1 VAIKRMIGL
10 SGWIREI
17 NRNWAELFDVV
28 DTENG
33 PALVAI
39 NSTGKKQTVLI
50 SMADVDHALGG
61 LDPDKEWQDTPED
74 RCRKICQRVLGV
86 LPHHLNQRHA
96 LDQFLRMGDLLREAI
111 WSYTNS
117 LPITKKAWARMEKE
131 RKNSEEFEEY
141 PVLES

>member
-1 VAIKRMIGL
+1 MAIKRMIGL

-50 SMADVDHALGG
+50 SREDVDRALGD

-74 RCRKICQRVLGV
+74 RCRKICQHVLGV

-96 LDQFLRMGDLLREAI
+96 LDQFLRMNDLLRDAI
-111 WSYTNS
+111 WSYSNS
-117 LPITKKAWARMEKE
+117 LPIAKKAWTRMGKE
-131 RKNSEEFEEY
+131 RGELGG
-141 PVLES
+141 V

>member
-1 VAIKRMIGL
+1 MAIKRMIGL

-28 DTENG
+28 DAESG
-33 PALVAI
+33 PVLVAT

-50 SMADVDHALGG
+50 SMADVDHALGD
-61 LDPDKEWQDTPED
+61 LDPDKQWLDSPED
-74 RCRKICQRVLGV
+74 RCRKICQYVLGM

-96 LDQFLRMGDLLREAI
+96 LDQFLRMSDLLRDAV

-117 LPITKKAWARMEKE
+117 LPITKKAWARMGTEMKQPV
-131 RKNSEEFEEY
+131 EFAVY